1 MYMFFM
7 LFNASKGIL
16 KSGMKTRK
24 MSINIQ
30 LNTMYYIH
38 AIWYYLA
45 IKGISVLN
53 SFYTMSK
60 LPICYAK

>member
-1 MYMFFM
+1 
-7 LFNASKGIL
+7 
-16 KSGMKTRK
+16 
-24 MSINIQ
+24 
-30 LNTMYYIH
+30 MYYIH